1 MQELFDSHALSL
13 RRSDLTAVTFELYT
27 DGDSLYDA
35 MLRSIAAARE
45 EILLECYIFSLDE
58 VGQRFVAALRAK
70 AAQGITV
77 RVQLDAAGSLFWQS
91 RRLSRQL
98 RQSGVQLKW
107 FHRWDWRRPWRY
119 NRRDHRKL
127 LVVDGRCAFL
137 GGFNIHRQSSR
148 RAFGDQC
155 WRDTHIRFDG
165 YLASEARHLFMRF
178 WVRRK
183 RPHVQPTA
191 GGDLLM
197 TNYMLGARR
206 LLNGTFASML
216 SHARESILI
225 TTPYF
230 VPERRIR
237 RQIVAAATRGVD
249 VRLLIPG
256 ISDVRL
262 AQWAARAVYDKLL
275 ADGVRI
281 YEYQPRLLHA
291 KTIVVD
297 NNYATVGTAN
307 LDYRSFL
314 LNYELN
320 LFTRDR
326 RLCEQLVRQFHHDL
340 DNSREINAATW
351 ARRPR
356 SQRVL
361 EWTGWLVRR
370 WL

>member
-1 MQELFDSHALSL
+1 M
-13 RRSDLTAVTFELYT
+13 TGVNFELYT
-27 DGDSLYDA
+27 DGDALYDA
-35 MLRSIAAARE
+35 MLAAIAAARE

-58 VGQRFVAALRAK
+58 VGRRFVAALGEK
-70 AAQGITV
+70 AAAGLRV
-77 RVQLDAAGSLFWQS
+77 RVQLDAAGSLFWHSRQLS
-91 RRLSRQL
+91 RRLRE
-98 RQSGVQLKW
+98 SGVALKW

-127 LVVDGRCAFL
+127 LVVDGACAFL

-165 YLASEARHLFMRF
+165 PLAQEAHSLFERF
-178 WVRRK
+178 WRRRK
-183 RPHVQPTA
+183 RPHVPRA
-191 GGDLLM
+191 VGNDLLL
-197 TNYMLGARR
+197 TNYMRGARR

-237 RQIVAAATRGVD
+237 RQIAAAATRGVD
-249 VRLLIPG
+249 VRLLVPG
-256 ISDVRL
+256 VSDVRL
-262 AQWAARAVYDKLL
+262 AQWAARAAYARLL
-275 ADGVRI
+275 ACGVRI

-291 KTIVVD
+291 KTLVVD
-297 NNYATVGTAN
+297 NTYATVGTAN

-320 LFTRDR
+320 LFTHDPQ
-326 RLCEQLVRQFHHDL
+326 LCRQLVDQFQTDL
-340 DNSREINAATW
+340 ASSEEINAETW
-351 ARRPR
+351 AHRPR
-356 SQRVL
+356 SQKLR